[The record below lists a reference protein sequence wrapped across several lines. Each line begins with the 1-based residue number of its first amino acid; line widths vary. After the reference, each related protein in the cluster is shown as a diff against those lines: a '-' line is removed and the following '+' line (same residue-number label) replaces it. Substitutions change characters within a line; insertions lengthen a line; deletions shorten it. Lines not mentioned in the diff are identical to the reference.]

1 MIIYA
6 RSPYFITVNESGQVG
21 SKIELRIWNN
31 PDSKPSTATYTLAKS
46 IASTS
51 QRANVYN
58 ISPFTKE
65 YIDQIAPSE
74 TTDTIWCNVE
84 VKRYKETSV
93 GNYTLLDTTTRYA
106 TGGYTLYSDGFNAAE
121 ETSPNFNIL
130 IKQGFELNYKEG
142 LYSEIYGQQPFINV
156 LTDITS
162 PAEVKVSYKDLRGR
176 NEVIVTYTDEGKTMI
191 KIPFRTTSTK
201 FDKGNT
207 IAISYR
213 PTGEY
218 DDVTTTFEVMPICE
232 PKYTPVQCQYINRF
246 GGWQFL
252 TFYKAQTNNIQTQ
265 GTTYKLL
272 PDAVNYNA
280 SRAQT
285 KSFNINGNQ
294 SIRLNTGWVDESYN
308 DLIQDL
314 LLAETIL
321 LDNVPVEIKTSQTDL
336 KTSLKDRNINYEI
349 EFEYAFSLI
358 NNVI

>member
-6 RSPYFITVNESGQVG
+6 RSPYFITINESGQVG

-31 PDSKPSTATYTLAKS
+31 PDSKPTPATYTLTKS

-58 ISPFTKE
+58 ISPFIRE
-65 YIDQIAPSE
+65 YIDSVKPADSTNSMMAI
-74 TTDTIWCNVE
+74 IE
-84 VKRYKETSV
+84 VKRFKETSV
-93 GNYTLLDTTTRYA
+93 GSYGSALDTITYYA
-106 TGGYTLYSDGFNAAE
+106 TAGYTNYSGGYNQSGSTSSILALANTSLEYFYEEGIAEADYPYVNVWAAN
-121 ETSPNFNIL
+121 S
-130 IKQGFELNYKEG
+130 
-142 LYSEIYGQQPFINV
+142 
-156 LTDITS
+156 S
-162 PAEVKVSYKDLRGR
+162 PATLTVSYKDLRGR
-176 NEVIVTYTDEGKTMI
+176 NEVVTTITRDGSKLY
-191 KIPFRTTSTK
+191 KIPLRTTSVK

-207 IAISYR
+207 CTILWK

-218 DDVTTTFEVMPICE
+218 TDATIQILVTPICE
-232 PKYTPVQCQYINRF
+232 PKYTPVQCQFINRY

-252 TFYKAQTNNIQTQ
+252 TFFKAQSNNIQTE

-285 KSFNINGNQ
+285 KSFNINGSQ
-294 SIRLNTGWVDESYN
+294 SIRLNTGWIPENYN
-308 DLIQDL
+308 EIIQDL

-321 LDNVPVEIKTSQTDL
+321 LDNIPVEIKTTATDL
-336 KTSLKDRNINYEI
+336 KTSLKDRNINYEM